1 MGRVIW
7 QGYQGQYAFNPA
19 FQGINP
25 YSWQTVCN
33 VFNLISGLIAA
44 VLYGNIGIK
53 VLYANVGRD
62 LLKFPPLE
70 STKGK
75 WIWVGIVPL
84 YWVCGFIVGSAI
96 PQFSVFSSFV
106 GAAFILQF
114 TYTFPPFLL
123 IGFKCQRDAMLP
135 EETFDPQTGRVSRVD
150 SGFGRW
156 MRGFKKDLFV
166 NIWDCV
172 YCLGSAATAVLGI
185 YAAIYSMHAAYATN
199 KNLSAF
205 SCSSPIG

>member
-1 MGRVIW
+1 M
-7 QGYQGQYAFNPA
+7 
-19 FQGINP
+19 
-25 YSWQTVCN
+25 CN
-33 VFNLISGLIAA
+33 VFNLVSGLIAA

-75 WIWVGIVPL
+75 WIWVGLVPL
-84 YWVCGFIVGSAI
+84 YWICAFIVGSAI

-135 EETFDPQTGRVSRVD
+135 EETFDPHTGRVSRVD
-150 SGFGRW
+150 YGFGRW
-156 MRGFKKDLFV
+156 TVSYTHLT
-166 NIWDCV
+166 
-172 YCLGSAATAVLGI
+172 LPT
-185 YAAIYSMHAAYATN
+185 IYSV
-199 KNLSAF
+199 
-205 SCSSPIG
+205 